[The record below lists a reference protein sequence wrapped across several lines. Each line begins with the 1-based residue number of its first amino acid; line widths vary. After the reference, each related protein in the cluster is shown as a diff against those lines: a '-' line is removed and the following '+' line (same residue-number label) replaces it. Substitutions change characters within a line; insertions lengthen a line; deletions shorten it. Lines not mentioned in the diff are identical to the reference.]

1 MALKFNEVAGEAKKS
16 DVNYYKFE
24 DGENRFRMV
33 GDVLPRYVYWLKSPD
48 NKTLA
53 IECLSFDRDEEKFTN
68 IEKDWVTDFKPDEK
82 CSWSYLVQVIDLDE
96 TDPTK
101 KVKVLGLKKKLFQQ
115 ILDIAGKH
123 YGDPTDPENGWD
135 CVVERK
141 KTGPLP
147 FNVEY
152 TLDQLSSKPRALDK
166 DEMAAIKELKPIDSL
181 FPRPKPEE
189 QKAFLDK
196 VFLGDKGD
204 DENTDQDAVKDLAD
218 EDVPY

>member
-1 MALKFNEVAGEAKKS
+1 MALKFNQVAGEAKKS

-53 IECLSFDRDEEKFTN
+53 IECLSFDRELERFTN

-82 CSWSYLVQVIDLDE
+82 CSWSYLVQVVDLDE
-96 TDPTK
+96 KDPTK
-101 KVKVLGLKKKLFQQ
+101 RVKVLGLKKKLFQQ
-115 ILDIAGKH
+115 IIELAEKH
-123 YGDPTDPENGWD
+123 YGDPTDPETGWD
-135 CVVERK
+135 CVVNRK

-152 TLDQLSSKPRALDK
+152 TLDQLSSKPRELD
-166 DEMAAIKELKPIDSL
+166 DEEKEAIKDLKGIDEL

-196 VFLGDKGD
+196 VFLGEKED
-204 DENTDQDAVKDLAD
+204 DGNTDNEAVKEF